1 MRIYGKETSKHMENA
16 YRIRAEYAEEWKAR
30 LSPEVYEEL
39 VEKGVDI
46 QDIVAFARE
55 WDMAL
60 QRVLDQV
67 EKKEEEA

>member
-1 MRIYGKETSKHMENA
+1 MENG
-16 YRIRAEYAEEWKAR
+16 YRIRAQYVEEWKKR
-30 LSPEVYEEL
+30 LSPEEYEAL

-67 EKKEEEA
+67 EKVDEI

>member
-1 MRIYGKETSKHMENA
+1 MENG
-16 YRIRAEYAEEWKAR
+16 YRIRAQHEEEWKAR
-30 LSPEVYEEL
+30 LSPEAYEAL
-39 VEKGVDI
+39 VKKGVDI

-67 EKKEEEA
+67 EKAEEE

>member
-1 MRIYGKETSKHMENA
+1 MENG
-16 YRIRAEYAEEWKAR
+16 YRIRPQYEEEWKAR
-30 LSPEVYEEL
+30 LSPEEYEAL
-39 VEKGVDI
+39 VKKGVDI

-67 EKKEEEA
+67 EKKEEAEET

>member
-1 MRIYGKETSKHMENA
+1 MENG
-16 YRIRAEYAEEWKAR
+16 YRIRPQYVEEWKAR
-30 LSPEVYEEL
+30 LSPEVYEAL

-46 QDIVAFARE
+46 QDIVAFARD

-67 EKKEEEA
+67 EEKEETSFS

>member
-1 MRIYGKETSKHMENA
+1 MENG
-16 YRIRAEYAEEWKAR
+16 YRIREEYVEEWKAR
-30 LSPEVYEEL
+30 LSPEEYEAL
-39 VEKGVDI
+39 VKKGVDI

-67 EKKEEEA
+67 EKKEEE

>member
-1 MRIYGKETSKHMENA
+1 MENG
-16 YRIRAEYAEEWKAR
+16 YRIRAQYVEEWKNR
-30 LSPEVYEEL
+30 LSPEEYEAL

-67 EKKEEEA
+67 EKVDEI

>member
-1 MRIYGKETSKHMENA
+1 MENG
-16 YRIRAEYAEEWKAR
+16 YRIRAKYAEEWKAR
-30 LSPEVYEEL
+30 LSPEEYETLEK
-39 VEKGVDI
+39 KGVDI

-67 EKKEEEA
+67 EAVENDE